1 MALRHWFLPRDA
13 DVLGLLR
20 EQAAVTLSGIQ
31 DFRRW
36 SEGDS
41 RAADATI
48 AAEHGADEVRRHLQV
63 ELRAAF
69 STPLD
74 AEDIYELSERLDT
87 VMNSARDTARE
98 AELMAMAPDAAM
110 AEMAGKVEEGVL
122 HLVAAFDLV
131 HGHADRA
138 TREADLARAAAR
150 GIEHS
155 YRAAMSAL
163 IEVADMREVMG
174 RRELYRRYARLGE
187 AIVSVAERVWY
198 AVVKE
203 A

>member
-1 MALRHWFLPRDA
+1 M
-13 DVLGLLR
+13 LGLLR
-20 EQAAVTLSGIQ
+20 DQVAVTRAGIR

-36 SEGDS
+36 SEGDLE
-41 RAADATI
+41 AAAATVD
-48 AAEHGADEVRRHLQV
+48 AEHRADDVRRRLQ
-63 ELRAAF
+63 EGLRAAF

-87 VMNSARDTARE
+87 VMNSARDAARE

-110 AEMAGKVEEGVL
+110 AEMAAKVEEGVL
-122 HLVAAFDLV
+122 HLVAAFEFLHVQADQATRA
-131 HGHADRA
+131 ADR
-138 TREADLARAAAR
+138 ARAAAR

-155 YRAAMSAL
+155 YRTAMSAL
-163 IEVADMREVMG
+163 IDMADLREVMG

-203 A
+203 S

>member
-1 MALRHWFLPRDA
+1 MRQWFLPRDT
-13 DVLGLLR
+13 DVLGLLG
-20 EQAAVTLSGIQ
+20 EQAAVTRAGIR

-36 SEGDS
+36 SEGDMS
-41 RAADATI
+41 AAAATVE
-48 AAEHGADEVRRHLQV
+48 AEHRADDVRRQLQV

-87 VMNSARDTARE
+87 VMNSARDAARE
-98 AELMAMAPDAAM
+98 AELMAMVPDAAM
-110 AEMAGKVEEGVL
+110 AEMAAKVEEGVL
-122 HLVAAFDLV
+122 HLAAAFVFLQGQSDQATRA
-131 HGHADRA
+131 ADR
-138 TREADLARAAAR
+138 ARAAAR

-155 YRAAMSAL
+155 YRSAMSAL
-163 IEVADMREVMG
+163 IEVDDLREVMG

-203 A
+203 S